1 MSHVVTICT
10 EVRDAAAV
18 DAACR
23 RLGLPQPIQET
34 VQLFSGERAGY
45 AVRLPDWRY
54 PVVCDL
60 ALGTLAYDHYQG
72 RWGERRHL
80 DRFLQA
86 YAIERATLE
95 ARKRGYGVVEQTLED
110 GSVRLT
116 IEAGDAA

>member
-1 MSHVVTICT
+1 MSHIVTIRT
-10 EVRDAAAV
+10 EVREAAAV

-23 RLGLPQPIQET
+23 RLGLPQPVHET
-34 VQLFSGERAGY
+34 VPLFSGERTGY
-45 AVRLPDWRY
+45 VFRLPDWRY

-60 ALGTLAYDHYQG
+60 AQGTLAYDDYEG

-95 ARKRGYGVVEQTLED
+95 ARKHGYGVFEQPLED

-116 IEAGDAA
+116 IQLGDAA

>member
-1 MSHVVTICT
+1 MSHVVTIRT

-23 RLGLPQPIQET
+23 RLALAPPMQET
-34 VQLFSGERAGY
+34 VQLYSGERTGY

-60 ALGTLAYDHYQG
+60 AQGTLAYDDYEG
-72 RWGERRHL
+72 RWGERSHL

-95 ARKRGYGVVEQTLED
+95 ARKRGYGVVEQPLED

-116 IEAGDAA
+116 IQVGDAA